1 MRIVHLND
9 TYADTGG
16 VGTFL
21 RTILNVLD
29 RAGIT
34 NIPVYIHQHEKQFI
48 DNRETYHAPDL
59 AGLKRVLDLTRPDF
73 IVIHSVYDPS
83 MINYIGE
90 NLPSV
95 AYMHGFY
102 PVCPGLAKYYRRTDM
117 ICTRPFGVGC
127 AIKIYTHRCA
137 SARRPDNVVKIIRQ
151 TSAYQ
156 KAYKKVSRILV
167 ATHYM
172 RDLYIQNGFD
182 PNRITILPPFI
193 SFNKCDALPDRTPS
207 RKILFAGRLEIEK
220 GLPYLLRALVLMPPD
235 SILHIA
241 GDGTMREA
249 YEKLARKLG
258 VTDRVKFLGWLT
270 QDQLAVE
277 YLSAR
282 LVAISS
288 LIESFGITG
297 VEALCVGVPVVAF
310 DVGGISEWL
319 IDGETG
325 YLVPPLDV
333 EAMAKKMCILLDDDE
348 LARKMG
354 QRGALFVRD
363 RFAPEKF
370 LDSLMRNMPGKDK
383 LPA

>member
-1 MRIVHLND
+1 MKIVHLND

-21 RTILNVLD
+21 QSFMTVLEQT
-29 RAGIT
+29 GIA
-34 NIPVYIHQHEKQFI
+34 NIPIYVRQHEKQFK
-48 DNRETYHAPDL
+48 DNRETHHVPDL
-59 AGLKRVLDLTRPDF
+59 ASLKRVMDSIQPDF
-73 IVIHSVYDPS
+73 VMIHSVYDPS
-83 MINYIGE
+83 MIAYIGE
-90 NLPSV
+90 NLPSA

-102 PVCPGLAKYYRRTDM
+102 PVCPGLAKYFRRTDT
-117 ICTRPFGVGC
+117 ICTRPFGAGC

-137 SARRPDNVVKIIRQ
+137 SARRPDNVAKIIRQ

-156 KAYKKVSRILV
+156 KAYKNVKQILV

-172 RDLYIQNGFD
+172 QDLYIQNGFD
-182 PNRITILPPFI
+182 LNRITILPPFI
-193 SFNKCDALPDRTPS
+193 SFNQCDTLTDRTPS

-220 GLPYLLRALVLMPPD
+220 GLPYLLRALVLLPPD
-235 SILHIA
+235 TMLHIA
-241 GDGTMREA
+241 GDGTRREA

-258 VTDRVKFLGWLT
+258 VSDRVKFLGWLT
-270 QDQLAVE
+270 QDQLAAE

-282 LVAISS
+282 LVAIPS

-319 IDGETG
+319 INAETG

-333 EAMAKKMCILLDDDE
+333 EAMAKNMWKLLDDKE

-354 QRGALFVRD
+354 RKGSLFAQD
-363 RFAPEKF
+363 HFAPAKF
-370 LDSLMRNMPGKDK
+370 LESFLRNVLGKDMF
-383 LPA
+383 LA